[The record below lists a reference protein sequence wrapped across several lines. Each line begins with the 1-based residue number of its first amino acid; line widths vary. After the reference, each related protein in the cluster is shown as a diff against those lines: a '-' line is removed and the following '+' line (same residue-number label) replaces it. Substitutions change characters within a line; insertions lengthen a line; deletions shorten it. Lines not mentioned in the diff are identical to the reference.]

1 MALSERSDRQ
11 RRWLILVFSLLVTS
25 AVAAGPTIYTGQFN
39 YAVPEPM
46 FDKMIEFAP
55 IESWEFFP
63 KLTRF
68 VDADDDGTPE
78 FVAIAL
84 GAEGGFGAQI
94 RYRMNHA
101 ENRGELELGDWYWCV
116 ITDGSGEKVFEQF
129 NP

>member
-1 MALSERSDRQ
+1 MTLSGPSGRK
-11 RRWLILVFSLLVTS
+11 RRWLIAVCSLLVTT
-25 AVAAGPTIYTGQFN
+25 AVAAGPMIYAGKFD

-55 IESWEFFP
+55 IPSWKFFP
-63 KLTRF
+63 NLTRF
-68 VDADDDGTPE
+68 VDADNDETPD
-78 FVAIAL
+78 FIAIAL

-94 RYRMNHA
+94 RYRLIHA
-101 ENRGELELGDWYWCV
+101 ESDAAPELGDWYWCV